1 MHLVVANT
9 FSGHK
14 AMLIQC
20 VSSVCVSWLTVSQK
34 FCCFC
39 CKFPLLANH
48 VEAILVP
55 LAFILGRHGFS
66 MFFWRILEFQPL
78 L

>member
-1 MHLVVANT
+1 MHLVVANK

-14 AMLIQC
+14 AMLTQC
-20 VSSVCVSWLTVSQK
+20 VCV
-34 FCCFC
+34 
-39 CKFPLLANH
+39 PLLANH
-48 VEAILVP
+48 VESILVP

-66 MFFWRILEFQPL
+66 MFFWSILEFQPL